1 MPDSKPYY
9 TLYGFTMSP
18 FSMKMRSYM
27 RYRRIPFI
35 WAPGERAS
43 EVAQTKIPTY
53 MVPVLET
60 PDGVFSHDSTLMIN
74 ALEEKYSDRSTTPD
88 HEADAFLAALIEDLM
103 DEWIMWAMYIHR
115 WRTNED
121 RLHNS
126 SWIIYEHFQGNTLH
140 PAYDQ
145 MVQFWANRQV
155 KGMELL
161 AGNPD
166 TIDESL
172 DKFLSITEDV
182 FSKGLFLFG
191 SRPSRAEIAIYG
203 ILSQLIID
211 PTPAALLRD
220 KFNTTYRWV
229 TLMEDLSGIEGEWTP
244 LSPDQEKLKASLIA
258 DILKLSGTYHLP
270 MLAAN
275 DAALSKG
282 EKFFTVELDGKPY
295 KRKAHNRHDGCLPAL
310 RQRYK
315 NLSNATKDLLGG
327 LLKDTGCYDYLAVTD
342 E

>member
-35 WAPGERAS
+35 WAPGKRAS

-126 SWIIYEHFQGNTLH
+126 IWIIYEQFQGNTLH

-211 PTPAALLRD
+211 PTPAALLRE

-229 TLMEDLSGIEGEWTP
+229 TLMEDISGIEGEWTA
-244 LSPDQEKLKASLIA
+244 LSPSPDKLKASRIP
-258 DILKLSGTYHLP
+258 DILNLSGTYHLP

-275 DAALSKG
+275 DAALLKG

-295 KRKAHNRHDGCLPAL
+295 KRKAHNRHDACLPAL

-315 NLSNATKDLLGG
+315 NLSSVTKELLDG
-327 LLKDTGCYDYLAVTD
+327 LLKDTGCYDYLAAAD
-342 E
+342 A

>member
-1 MPDSKPYY
+1 MSDLKPYY
-9 TLYGFTMSP
+9 TLHGFTMSP

-35 WAPGERAS
+35 WASGERAT

-60 PDGVFSHDSTLMIN
+60 PDGVFSHDSTFMIN
-74 ALEEKYSDRSTTPD
+74 ALEETYSGRSTTPD

-103 DEWIMWAMYIHR
+103 DEWILWAMYVHR

-126 SWIIYEHFQGNTLH
+126 KWIIYEQFQGNTLN
-140 PAYDQ
+140 PAFDQ

-161 AGNPD
+161 AGNPEI
-166 TIDESL
+166 IDDSL
-172 DKFLSITEDV
+172 DKFLTITEEV

-191 SRPSRAEIAIYG
+191 TRPSRAEIAIYG

-211 PTPAALLRD
+211 PTPAALLRE

-229 TLMEDLSGIEGEWTP
+229 TLMEDLSGIEGKWTT
-244 LSPDQEKLKASLIA
+244 LSTDPDRLKASRIP
-258 DILKLSGTYHLP
+258 DMLKLSGTYHLP

-282 EKFFTVELDGKPY
+282 EKRFTAQLDGKPY
-295 KRKAHNRHDGCLPAL
+295 YRKSHNRHDGCLTAL
-310 RQRYK
+310 CQRYQ
-315 NLSNATKDLLGG
+315 NLSSETKDLLDG
-327 LLKDTGCYDYLAVTD
+327 LLKDTGCYDYLATVD
-342 E
+342 

>member
-1 MPDSKPYY
+1 MEPKPYY

-35 WAPGERAS
+35 WVPGERAS
-43 EVAQTKIPTY
+43 EVAQTKIQTY

-74 ALEEKYSDRSTTPD
+74 ALEETYSDRSTTPD
-88 HEADAFLAALIEDLM
+88 HETDAFLAVLIEDLM
-103 DEWIMWAMYIHR
+103 DEWILWAMYIHR
-115 WRTNED
+115 WRTADD

-126 SWIIYEHFQGNTLH
+126 SWIIYEQFQGNTRH
-140 PAYDQ
+140 PAFDQ

-161 AGNPD
+161 AGNPEI
-166 TIDESL
+166 IDESL
-172 DKFLSITEDV
+172 DKFLTLTEEV

-191 SRPSRAEIAIYG
+191 SRPSRADIAIYG

-211 PTPAALLRD
+211 PTPAALLRE

-229 TLMEDLSGIEGEWTP
+229 TLMEDLSGIEGEWTT
-244 LSPDQEKLKASLIA
+244 LSTDPDKLKASKIL
-258 DILKLSGTYHLP
+258 DMLKLSGTYHLP

-275 DAALSKG
+275 DSALSEG
-282 EKFFTVELDGKPY
+282 EKFFTVEMDGKPY

-315 NLSNATKDLLGG
+315 NLSSITKDLLGG
-327 LLKDTGCYDYLAVTD
+327 LLKDTGCYDYLAVTK
-342 E
+342 

>member
-1 MPDSKPYY
+1 MEPKPYY

-35 WAPGERAS
+35 WVPGERAS

-74 ALEEKYSDRSTTPD
+74 ALEESYSDRSTTPD

-103 DEWIMWAMYIHR
+103 DEWILWAMYVHR

-126 SWIIYEHFQGNTLH
+126 SWIIYEQFQGNTRH
-140 PAYDQ
+140 SAFDQ

-161 AGNPD
+161 AGNPEI
-166 TIDESL
+166 IDESL
-172 DKFLSITEDV
+172 DKFLTLTEEV

-191 SRPSRAEIAIYG
+191 SRPSRADIAIYG

-211 PTPAALLRD
+211 PTPAALLREE
-220 KFNTTYRWV
+220 FNTTYRWV
-229 TLMEDLSGIEGEWTP
+229 TLMEDLSGIDGEWTT
-244 LSPDQEKLKASLIA
+244 LSTDPDKLKAFRIP

-270 MLAAN
+270 MLKAN
-275 DAALSKG
+275 DTALSKD
-282 EKFFTVELDGKPY
+282 EKFFTIEMDGKPY
-295 KRKAHNRHDGCLPAL
+295 KRKAHNRHDGCLPTL

-315 NLSNATKDLLGG
+315 YLSNETKDLLDD
-327 LLKDTGCYDYLAVTD
+327 LLKDTGCYDYLGVKG
-342 E
+342 